1 MVVGILTNLKHSNL
15 QNQIFESQK
24 KMLEPLVGSD
34 ILGISQHTYTERF
47 LDWRTVVKPYH

>member
-1 MVVGILTNLKHSNL
+1 VVGILTNLKHSNL